1 MSYFIDFKDRTTN
14 QKYVCQHQ
22 THYVIRAVELATK
35 VAKLFDEEYKE
46 NYKKDFDENWSEARK
61 EQFYKHYSWAVRVKD
76 DDGKTVLLLN
86 SDMVRG

>member
-1 MSYFIDFKDRTTN
+1 MLYFIDFKDRTTN
-14 QKYVCQHQ
+14 QKYVCKHQ
-22 THYVIRAVELATK
+22 THYIIRAVGLATK
-35 VAKLFDEEYKE
+35 VAKLFDVEYKE
-46 NYKKDFDENWSEARK
+46 NYKKYFDENWSEARK